1 MIGNEKNIVGLSI
14 RKIFKE
20 SGLSQQDVA
29 NILNVTQSVISKW
42 LNGKPFGKNVAKQW
56 EKAFGFRQNW
66 LITGEG
72 EMFTSNHPKVY
83 EYKQGRENFRS
94 NNVSIKNLKGSF
106 SGNIMNTAGNNIV
119 NIPNFGGEKII
130 RENGEVELQNSA
142 QSWEVEKS
150 ILQQRIAALENMVN
164 MKDDIISTLKENI
177 SLLKKLTQ
185 ST

>member
-56 EKAFGFRQNW
+56 ENAFGFRANW
-66 LITGEG
+66 LLTGEG
-72 EMFTSNHPKVY
+72 DMFTSDHPKVY
-83 EYKQGRENFRS
+83 EYKNGVNYG
-94 NNVSIKNLKGSF
+94 NVSQSVKMNKGCVTGQV
-106 SGNIMNTAGNNIV
+106 SGGQVI

-130 RENGEVELQNSA
+130 KGDGEVELQNSD
-142 QSWEVEKS
+142 QSWGIEKN
-150 ILQQRIAALENMVN
+150 ILQQRIADLENMVN
-164 MKDDIISTLKENI
+164 MKDEIISTLKENI

-185 ST
+185 STQI